1 MDATHLHLLFN
12 HVGILGLLFSACI
25 LLVAILLKSGI
36 LKRTA
41 MTGFVIAAVAAAVT
55 MNTGEGAEE
64 TVEHISGVA
73 EAAIHE
79 HEEAAESTI
88 WLVGVCGLLSL
99 IGLIF
104 YFLSRTMPAAF
115 YGLLLLVSL
124 VASAMIFNTGRLG
137 GLIRHTELSG
147 TAPAPDSGHTAPA
160 GEEEHAD

>member
-104 YFLSRTMPAAF
+104 YFLSKSSSTTL
-115 YGLLLLVSL
+115 GLRYSLKNSIKLSRVLSMSLIVTKSTWVVSKY
-124 VASAMIFNTGRLG
+124 S
-137 GLIRHTELSG
+137 
-147 TAPAPDSGHTAPA
+147 
-160 GEEEHAD
+160 